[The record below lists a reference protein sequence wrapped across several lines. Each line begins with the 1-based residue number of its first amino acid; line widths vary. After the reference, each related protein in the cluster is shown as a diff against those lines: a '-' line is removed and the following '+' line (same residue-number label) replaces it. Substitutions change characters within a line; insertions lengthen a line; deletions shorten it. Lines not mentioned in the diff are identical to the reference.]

1 MKSTNNNDNSN
12 GVYSNPAVARTMS
25 RMQTAI
31 SEARADPT
39 RPVYHF
45 LAPAR
50 RMNDAN
56 GLIFH
61 KGYYHLF
68 YQLNPHTHWYWGH
81 ARSRDLVYWEHLPIA
96 LCPAEEQGE
105 EHCASGCTVINDLGQ
120 LLIFYTS
127 MKTQKDAR
135 YFAEQWTAI
144 GDSELITWKRH
155 PANPILTEEMHGDLK
170 IYDWRD
176 PFIFKEGHHFYLVLG
191 GNLNDQK
198 GGEAVVPLYRAE
210 NAELSQWKFLGI
222 LFKNPD
228 KTIPNHECPNFFKL
242 GDRWILVVSPHG
254 QVRYYI
260 GILDKRTFTF
270 EPESQGYLNWG
281 SYYGTNCLLDEKGR
295 LIMWGCV
302 HGFKEK
308 RAWASC
314 LALPRVLT
322 MRSDGHLG
330 QEPLPELQMLRGE
343 HHAVSDITV
352 SDSSHVVKDVRGD
365 TLELLVKFK
374 VGDAKI
380 FGLRVRRSDDGRN
393 GVRISYDGKQLDVA
407 GVTAPF
413 CLSDSEKLLELHVFL
428 DKSLIEVYAN
438 GRVCLTKVVYP
449 GEDDL
454 GIELFA
460 MGGSVTISSLDA
472 WRMKSIW

>member
-1 MKSTNNNDNSN
+1 MKSTSNNDSAYPNLALARATSR
-12 GVYSNPAVARTMS
+12 VQAV
-25 RMQTAI
+25 I
-31 SEARADPT
+31 SKVQADPT

-50 RMNDAN
+50 RMNDVN
-56 GLIFH
+56 GFIFY

-68 YQLNPHTHWYWGH
+68 YQLNPQTHWHWGH
-81 ARSRDLVYWEHLPIA
+81 ARSRDLVHWEHLPIA

-120 LLIFYTS
+120 PLTFYTS
-127 MKTQKDAR
+127 MKTREDAR
-135 YFAEQWTAI
+135 YFAEQWVAI

-155 PANPILTEEMHGDLK
+155 PANPILTEDLHGGLK

-176 PFIFKEGHHFYLVLG
+176 PFIFREGHHFYLVLG
-191 GNLNDQK
+191 GNLNDRK
-198 GGEAVVPLYRAE
+198 GGEAVTPLYRAE

-228 KTIPNHECPNFFKL
+228 KNIPNHECPNFFSL
-242 GDRWILVVSPHG
+242 GDKWILVVSPHDV
-254 QVRYYI
+254 QVKHYI
-260 GILDKRTFTF
+260 GTFDKQTFTF

-281 SYYGTNCLLDEKGR
+281 SYYGTNCMLDNKGR
-295 LIMWGCV
+295 RIIWGCV

-314 LALPRVLT
+314 LTLPRVLT
-322 MRSDGHLG
+322 MRPDGHLG
-330 QEPLPELQMLRGE
+330 QEPVPELQTLRDE

-352 SDSSHVVKDVRGD
+352 SDSSYVVKDVRGD

-374 VGDAKI
+374 LNDAKI
-380 FGLRVRRSDDGRN
+380 FGLRVRRSDAGRDG
-393 GVRISYDGKQLDVA
+393 VTISYDGKQIDVA

-413 CLSDSEKLLELHVFL
+413 RLTDSEKLLELHIFL

-449 GEDDL
+449 GEEDL
-454 GIELFA
+454 GLELFA
-460 MGGSVTISSLDA
+460 MGGSMTISSLDV
-472 WRMKSIW
+472 WKMKSIW

>member
-1 MKSTNNNDNSN
+1 MKSTSNSDNSDST
-12 GVYSNPAVARTMS
+12 YPDPAVARTMS

-96 LCPAEEQGE
+96 LCPAEEHEE

-144 GDSELITWKRH
+144 GDDDLITWKRR
-155 PANPILTEEMHGDLK
+155 PAKPILTEEIHGGLK

-260 GILDKRTFTF
+260 GTFDKRTFTF

-295 LIMWGCV
+295 RIMWGCV

-314 LALPRVLT
+314 LTLPRVLT
-322 MRSDGHLG
+322 MRPDGQLG
-330 QEPLPELQMLRGE
+330 QEPVPELQILRAE
-343 HHAVSDITV
+343 HHAVSDITM
-352 SDSSHVVKDVRGD
+352 SDSSYVVKDVRGD

-374 VGDAKI
+374 LNDAKI

-393 GVRISYDGKQLDVA
+393 GARISYDGKQLDVA
-407 GVTAPF
+407 GITAP
-413 CLSDSEKLLELHVFL
+413 LRLTDSEEFLKLHVFL

-449 GEDDL
+449 GENDL
-454 GIELFA
+454 GLELFA
-460 MGGSVTISSLDA
+460 TGGSMTISSLDV
-472 WRMKSIW
+472 WKMKSIW